1 MSNPEGQKSLTI
13 KPAFD
18 EAREG
23 EKGWKIRYG
32 AEPIDLHLTG
42 KGTHSDKFI
51 ENKLGITAGPGG
63 IFNHNYIEILNPDS
77 EVVKRVHGL
86 GLEPK
91 DGQLEMTGK
100 GRLIGLVVDGKYT
113 PFSDDPIQ
121 RDDPHPHLPNNLQ
134 HAESS
139 NRFGENPTKIVFNG
153 TERQVMEIYGAML
166 NSSIDINNQGIK
178 FDLLRLNS
186 NTFNAEMKEKVTQ
199 ISGILGVKVKSHDPS
214 GWDIG
219 SDPEKIQ
226 TAPATRVKAWDSML
240 ELRNHID
247 TLEKAAHE
255 QWETL
260 KHESLQNGQDIN
272 LIKLN
277 TTIPNSR

>member
-1 MSNPEGQKSLTI
+1 MSNPEGQKSPTI

-42 KGTHSDKFI
+42 KGTRSDKFI
-51 ENKLGITAGPGG
+51 ENRLGITAGPGG
-63 IFNHNYIEILNPDS
+63 IFNHNYIEILNPNN

-91 DGQLEMTGK
+91 DDQLEMTGK

-121 RDDPHPHLPNNLQ
+121 RDDPHPRLPNNLQ
-134 HAESS
+134 HAESLS
-139 NRFGENPTKIVFNG
+139 LFGENPTKIVFNG
-153 TERQVMEIYGAML
+153 TEREVMEIYGAML

-186 NTFNAEMKEKVTQ
+186 NTFNAEMKEKVNQ

-255 QWETL
+255 QWTTL
-260 KHESLQNGQDIN
+260 NRESLQNGQDIN
-272 LIKLN
+272 AIKLD
-277 TTIPNSR
+277 TKIPGSR